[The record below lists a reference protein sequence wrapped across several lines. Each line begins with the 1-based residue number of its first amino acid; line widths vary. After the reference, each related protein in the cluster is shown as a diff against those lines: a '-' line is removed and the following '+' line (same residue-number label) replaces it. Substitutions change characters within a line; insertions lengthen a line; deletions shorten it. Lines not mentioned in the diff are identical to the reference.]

1 MNQAPLPQDRF
12 EALEAYV
19 LGRMDA
25 AQRQRIEMDLAAD
38 ADLNSELALQR
49 EHIRAV
55 EMAGV
60 ERQLNLLARQ
70 QPDRIRSTATGW
82 HSWLKYAA
90 LVAVLILGAVWW
102 YGRPPVNE
110 RLFAEY
116 HVPDPGLP
124 VPMSATK
131 DPLFQDAMV
140 AYKLGDHAEAIG
152 KWTGLLQQDPAN
164 DTLLFFI
171 ASARLAQGD
180 APASIPLFRR
190 VKDNSASVFQA
201 KAGWYLFLAFLH
213 EGRTDDLRAL
223 GLEHDPVYG
232 DRARAVE
239 ERLDP

>member
-90 LVAVLILGAVWW
+90 LVAVLPVADLDDGALRFVARGADASGAVT
-102 YGRPPVNE
+102 
-110 RLFAEY
+110 
-116 HVPDPGLP
+116 PGNTP
-124 VPMSATK
+124 
-131 DPLFQDAMV
+131 
-140 AYKLGDHAEAIG
+140 
-152 KWTGLLQQDPAN
+152 
-164 DTLLFFI
+164 
-171 ASARLAQGD
+171 
-180 APASIPLFRR
+180 
-190 VKDNSASVFQA
+190 
-201 KAGWYLFLAFLH
+201 
-213 EGRTDDLRAL
+213 
-223 GLEHDPVYG
+223 
-232 DRARAVE
+232 
-239 ERLDP
+239 